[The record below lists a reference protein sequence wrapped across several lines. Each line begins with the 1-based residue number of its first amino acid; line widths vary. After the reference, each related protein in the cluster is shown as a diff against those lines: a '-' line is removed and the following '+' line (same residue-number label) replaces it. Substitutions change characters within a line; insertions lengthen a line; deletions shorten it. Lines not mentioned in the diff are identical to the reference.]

1 MAKRVFNY
9 LKGYT
14 YSQDHWCNPKALFEI
29 VLEEFDRLSGS
40 EGPKL
45 AIPNFQFLDDHEREF
60 LARVATRGF
69 MAGGLQRGQDLNLRH
84 R

>member
-14 YSQDHWCNPKALFEI
+14 YAQDQWCNPKALFEI
-29 VLEEFDRLSGS
+29 VLLEFDRLSGS

-45 AIPNFQFLDDHEREF
+45 AIPYFQFLNDHEREF
-60 LARVATRGF
+60 LARMATRGF
-69 MAGGLQRGQDLNLRH
+69 MAGGLQRGRELNLRH